1 MFGALIEFAV
11 IIVLKRGGRNTKI
24 SPNEDTKKK
33 VHPINDRNQNRQ
45 KFNALSVKIKQL
57 KIDKLLSDIKE
68 EKENEKSNGDSQLF
82 KKIDF
87 HSFIAYFVG
96 YCLFNFFYWIDMLLY

>member
-1 MFGALIEFAV
+1 MNDQKNEAL
-11 IIVLKRGGRNTKI
+11 
-24 SPNEDTKKK
+24 
-33 VHPINDRNQNRQ
+33 
-45 KFNALSVKIKQL
+45 KFNALTGKLKQL
-57 KIDKLLSDIKE
+57 KIAKQLHE
-68 EKENEKSNGDSQLF
+68 ANEGKENEKSDGDSQLF

>member
-1 MFGALIEFAV
+1 MIEFAV
-11 IIVLKRGGRNTKI
+11 IIVLKRGARNTKI
-24 SPNEDTKKK
+24 SPNEETKKET
-33 VHPINDRNQNRQ
+33 HPINDQNPERL
-45 KFNALSVKIKQL
+45 KFNALSGKIKQL
-57 KIDKLLSDIKE
+57 KVDKQLSGIKE